1 MTYHDAMLK
10 LDKDSKYQE
19 LVARENKYF
28 MKMLGG
34 QDSSRYLQA
43 KADVNNY
50 IAGRLFEAGKEA
62 VQHAEP

>member
-1 MTYHDAMLK
+1 MSYHDAMLK
-10 LDKDSKYQE
+10 LDKDEKYQE
-19 LVARENKYF
+19 LVAKEIKYF

-34 QDSSRYLQA
+34 DDSSRYLQA

-50 IAGRLFEAGKEA
+50 IAGRMFEAGKEA